1 MTNTSH
7 DKKIWFTPPAICLLL
22 LAVVTFACGPA
33 SAGGTDP
40 GHRFATSASLNDQT
54 DADTVGPSERKPR
67 VEFILSPGYAK
78 NIGRDLLHT
87 VAAPAFWNGKDWTAL
102 TVRTL
107 AVVGTVTF
115 LDRPVKDLSQN
126 VRGDFTNHVA
136 DRFDRFGLN
145 YPSWVF
151 GGFYLGG
158 WVTGSSTA
166 KEVGLD
172 GFAAMLISSNII
184 TPFLKR
190 AFGRLRPYRNS
201 GTLNLKPFTGH
212 DSFPS
217 GHATRAFTMA
227 SVIASHYDRK
237 WIKWT
242 AYGIAGL
249 VAFSRVNYNVHWASD
264 VLAGAFIGIAV
275 GQTVVKINHRV
286 RMAASVDPSPES
298 TGAGLSLGFPLD

>member
-1 MTNTSH
+1 LSGQ
-7 DKKIWFTPPAICLLL
+7 A
-22 LAVVTFACGPA
+22 
-33 SAGGTDP
+33 AGD
-40 GHRFATSASLNDQT
+40 S
-54 DADTVGPSERKPR
+54 VGPTDTEPS
-67 VEFILSPGYAK
+67 VEFILSLGYAK
-78 NIGRDLLHT
+78 NIGRDLIHT
-87 VAAPAFWNGKDWTAL
+87 VRAPVFWTGKDWTAF

-107 AVVGTVTF
+107 AVAGTMTF

-158 WVTGSSTA
+158 WVTGNSTA

-190 AFGRLRPYRNS
+190 AFGRLRPYRNA

-227 SVIASHYDRK
+227 SVIASHYDQW

-242 AYGIAGL
+242 VYGIAGL

-286 RMAASVDPSPES
+286 RMAASVYPSPEGA
-298 TGAGLSLGFPLD
+298 GAGLSLGIPFN